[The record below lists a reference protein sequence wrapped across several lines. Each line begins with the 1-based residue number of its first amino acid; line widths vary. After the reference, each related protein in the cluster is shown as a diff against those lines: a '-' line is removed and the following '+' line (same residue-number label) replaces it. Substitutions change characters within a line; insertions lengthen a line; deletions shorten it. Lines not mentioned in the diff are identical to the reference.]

1 MNWTEYVAE
10 MLVEQNKMLDKRS
23 DDKPR
28 FADIRD
34 CDLDPLPLGQ
44 RIIAVSMVALSI
56 LAVILMAFWIAGAAI
71 YYLTGLVT

>member
-10 MLVEQNKMLDKRS
+10 MLTEQNKMLDKRS

-44 RIIAVSMVALSI
+44 RIIAVLMVALSI
-56 LAVILMAFWIAGAAI
+56 LTVAA
-71 YYLTGLVT
+71 LLLRLNPSGQVLLNR